1 MNTQML
7 RAARSRAGGFTLL
20 EVLLAMGILL
30 LGMTMLLGL
39 LTFGAA
45 LSRQALLRGKASAT
59 VEAVVQDL
67 EENLFPLLADGSAGA
82 PLPIAARPVPGAPG
96 IVYSAKAEPIPT
108 SEAVEVDGQ
117 LLFREYAVEV
127 EVRWQAGGVQR
138 AKTWRTVLLR
148 EVPFGERMRRR
159 FLETEASPPP
169 KKETRT

>member
-1 MNTQML
+1 MRLARTACR
-7 RAARSRAGGFTLL
+7 RAGFTLL

-67 EENLFPLLADGSAGA
+67 EENLFPLLEDGTAGPPVA
-82 PLPIAARPVPGAPG
+82 IQDRPVPGAPG
-96 IVYSAKAEPIPT
+96 LVYSARAEPITT
-108 SEAVEVDGQ
+108 SQAVEVAGQ
-117 LLFREYAVEV
+117 VLHREYAVDV
-127 EVRWQAGGVQR
+127 EVRWQTGGVQR

-159 FLETEASPPP
+159 FLEGESKPTP
-169 KKETRT
+169 KKDTRS